1 MTLVIMFSFEIMNSL
16 QNGVATHFRVTALL
30 SEQDCQRHCSIV
42 ASLTLMLSVY
52 EPLVSRLASRKIAN
66 IRSDTLSEQC
76 CLNSSVRVRVRVSCS
91 SSKFRPVS
99 IYLQLLV
106 YIVYLFIHIFRGK
119 LRPVAIS
126 RSTLVYAYGTMR
138 PNSNSN

>member
-1 MTLVIMFSFEIMNSL
+1 
-16 QNGVATHFRVTALL
+16 
-30 SEQDCQRHCSIV
+30 
-42 ASLTLMLSVY
+42 MLSVY
-52 EPLVSRLASRKIAN
+52 EPLVSRLTSRKIVN

-91 SSKFRPVS
+91 SSKFRPLS

-126 RSTLVYAYGTMR
+126 RSTLVYAYRTMRPLSIYLQLLVYIVYLFIHIFRGKLRPVAISRSTLVYAYRTMR